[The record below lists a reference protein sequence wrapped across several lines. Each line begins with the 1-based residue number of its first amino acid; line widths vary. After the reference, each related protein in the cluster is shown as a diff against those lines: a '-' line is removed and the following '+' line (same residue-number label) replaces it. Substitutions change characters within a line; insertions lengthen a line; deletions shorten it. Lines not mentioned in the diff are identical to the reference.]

1 VRALLA
7 LILLV
12 HTAHAE
18 TYVMERG
25 QTLQHVADAY
35 GCSVEAVMRANHVK
49 TTLVKAGTVVI
60 VPSCSLH
67 KRAQTRTRTSR
78 PRMRVTTDDDRARAA
93 LAVIDGASWVDDAA
107 ADERADDAPR
117 RPARSVGVPW
127 DGELVGGEQL
137 PRGAG
142 YRVRRPER
150 AFGAPHVVDHLRH
163 CIAEVR
169 ALYPDVHTLAIGD
182 LSAEHGGKLAAH
194 HSHQS
199 GVDVDVGFYFTLLPD
214 GYPEHFA
221 AAGDTLDLQ
230 ATWALITAFARTNEL
245 RDGVQIMFLD
255 YAVQRRLYRWA
266 HERGTPEA
274 DLEALFQYPRGKDA
288 HAGLIRHW
296 PNHTDHV
303 HVRFKRP

>member
-1 VRALLA
+1 
-7 LILLV
+7 
-12 HTAHAE
+12 
-18 TYVMERG
+18 
-25 QTLQHVADAY
+25 
-35 GCSVEAVMRANHVK
+35 MRANHVK

-60 VPSCSLH
+60 VPSCSLR

-78 PRMRVTTDDDRARAA
+78 PRVRVTTADDRARAA
-93 LAVIDGASWVDDAA
+93 LDVIDGASWVDDAS
-107 ADERADDAPR
+107 RSDDAAHPA
-117 RPARSVGVPW
+117 ARSLGVPW
-127 DGELVGGEQL
+127 NGELVDGERL
-137 PRGAG
+137 PRDEG

-150 AFGAPHVVDHLRH
+150 AYGAPHVVDHLRH

-194 HSHQS
+194 HSHQN
-199 GVDVDVGFYFTLLPD
+199 GVDVDVGFYFTELPA
-214 GYPEHFA
+214 GYPAHFA

-230 ATWALITAFARTNEL
+230 ATWALITAFARTSEL
-245 RDGVQIMFLD
+245 SDGVQIMFLD

-274 DLEALFQYPRGKDA
+274 DLAALFQYPRGKDV